1 MPGLADGVAETLCA
15 ESITAELTSM
25 RSDRIKLLVFICRAT
40 IIYMVSPEVKLL
52 ASADCLVVAPL
63 ANLLYRCLE
72 ELLLRVY

>member
-25 RSDRIKLLVFICRAT
+25 RSDRIKLLVFIWRAT
-40 IIYMVSPEVKLL
+40 IYMVSPEVKLL
-52 ASADCLVVAPL
+52 ASADCLVVATL
-63 ANLLYRCLE
+63 ANLLYRGLE